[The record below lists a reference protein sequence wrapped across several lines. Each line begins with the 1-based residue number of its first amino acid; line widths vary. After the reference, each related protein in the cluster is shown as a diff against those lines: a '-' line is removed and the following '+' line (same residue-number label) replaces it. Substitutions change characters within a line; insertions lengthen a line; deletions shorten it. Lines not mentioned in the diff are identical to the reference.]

1 MKSFLLFLLQN
12 LNNNKFHGKDMG
24 NSIKSKLPVKDFNGT
39 DLQKVNVNLPF
50 PVNPKKFRQTTQL
63 PMNLENEE
71 EMEKY
76 ILDTEQK
83 LAKEKVRETCQKKN
97 I

>member
-1 MKSFLLFLLQN
+1 
-12 LNNNKFHGKDMG
+12 MG
-24 NSIKSKLPVKDFNGT
+24 NSIKSKLPVKDFNGS
-39 DLQKVNVNLPF
+39 DLQKVNVNL

-83 LAKEKVRETCQKKN
+83 LAKEKVSNTP
-97 I
+97 

>member
-1 MKSFLLFLLQN
+1 
-12 LNNNKFHGKDMG
+12 MG
-24 NSIKSKLPVKDFNGT
+24 NSIKSKLPVKDFNGS
-39 DLQKVNVNLPF
+39 DLQKVNVNL

-71 EMEKY
+71 ELAKY
-76 ILDTEQK
+76 IMDTEQK
-83 LAKEKVRETCQKKN
+83 LAKEKVSETCPKN